1 MRQQLT
7 RKTQEWL
14 CVHDCGYTSHIVV
27 ICGYTCLYTVSVP
40 RRCHNL
46 QTTVLRGYTIK
57 TVVIVPS
64 SWLYG
69 LFFLSK
75 RQHLTRKNPAGSQF
89 RRFPPRA
96 GNLLD
101 KKKQT
106 TTRLPAKSLLPL
118 QSLVYKA
125 DSPLL
130 QLSRTDGGTHRRS
143 KVNRRRRPGGRVRR
157 RGPIVCADERLI
169 ERCCC

>member
-46 QTTVLRGYTIK
+46 QTMVLRGYTIK

-69 LFFLSK
+69 LFFSRCVNILP
-75 RQHLTRKNPAGSQF
+75 QKNAEMVMCPIPWLYVSYRGYAWLYVVIYCNCTEKESEPRNDSQGRPPF
-89 RRFPPRA
+89 IMTSAASQKYPRRWFY
-96 GNLLD
+96 
-101 KKKQT
+101 
-106 TTRLPAKSLLPL
+106 
-118 QSLVYKA
+118 V
-125 DSPLL
+125 
-130 QLSRTDGGTHRRS
+130 
-143 KVNRRRRPGGRVRR
+143 VIRPSHGYTF
-157 RGPIVCADERLI
+157 
-169 ERCCC
+169 